1 MSNVD
6 SLKQTSILIEDLEDI
21 INNINKNFLLTN
33 QLDEFSLSED
43 FVADLLEK
51 LENAHTELVNAV
63 FDWVIINFLFGIWEN
78 LIM

>member
-63 FDWVIINFLFGIWEN
+63 FD
-78 LIM
+78 